1 MYTFSGWYEHTVDT
15 KGRVSIPA
23 SFRDKLAANHETS
36 LFATRSLSGRC
47 VEVFPASEW
56 QRLLEKVAGLSQVD
70 PTVIAFRRRFI
81 SAATELM
88 VDGSGRVLLPPA
100 VRAQLGIDRDVMI
113 TGNIEHMEIWDRDT
127 FAEVADGDDG
137 IAVLEGMSKLGF

>member
-23 SFRDKLAANHETS
+23 SFRDKLAANHESS
-36 LFATRSLSGRC
+36 LFAPRSLSGRC

-81 SAATELM
+81 SAATELT

-100 VRAQLGIDRDVMI
+100 VRAQLGIERDVMI

-127 FAEVADGDDG
+127 FADVADGDDG

>member
-36 LFATRSLSGRC
+36 LFATRSLSGKC

-56 QRLLEKVAGLSQVD
+56 QRLLERVAGLSQVD

-88 VDGSGRVLLPPA
+88 VDGSGRVLVPPA
-100 VRAQLGIDRDVMI
+100 VRTKLGIEREVMI

-127 FAEVADGDDG
+127 FAGVADGDDG

>member
-23 SFRDKLAANHETS
+23 SFRDKLAANHESS

-81 SAATELM
+81 SAATELT

-100 VRAQLGIDRDVMI
+100 VRAQLGIERDVMI

-127 FAEVADGDDG
+127 FADVADGDDG